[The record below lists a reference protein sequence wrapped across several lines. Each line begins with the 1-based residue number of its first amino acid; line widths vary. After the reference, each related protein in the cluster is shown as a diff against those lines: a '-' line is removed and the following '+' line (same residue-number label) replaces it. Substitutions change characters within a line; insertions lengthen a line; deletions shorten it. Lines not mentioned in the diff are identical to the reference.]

1 MHIPIRSTRR
11 RVVVAATTGIAA
23 LAITAPIA
31 GADAATMAAG
41 AAAPAPPGLTFV
53 PPSVG
58 PICVT
63 IGATIIGGH
72 VINPGLHVC
81 SSGASLPPIDWEP
94 LS

>member
-1 MHIPIRSTRR
+1 MIRPLHSARR
-11 RVVVAATTGIAA
+11 RAAAAAAVIAA

-31 GADAATMAAG
+31 GAGAATTATG
-41 AAAPAPPGLTFV
+41 SPAPAPPVLTFV

-63 IGATIIGGH
+63 IGPIIIGGR
-72 VINPGLHVC
+72 VMSPGVHVC
-81 SSGASLPPIDWEP
+81 TSGASLRPIVWRP